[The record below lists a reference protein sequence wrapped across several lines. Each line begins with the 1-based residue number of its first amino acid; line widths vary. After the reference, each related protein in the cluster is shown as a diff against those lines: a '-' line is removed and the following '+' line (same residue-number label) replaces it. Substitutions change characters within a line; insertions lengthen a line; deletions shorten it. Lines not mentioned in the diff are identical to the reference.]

1 MSTTEPP
8 GFWRRGVAA
17 MRRWTATRPGVRG
30 RQPFRCQEMVRLV
43 TDYFDGALDDSMRRR
58 FEEHLRQCDGC
69 TAYVEQ
75 LRLTMALVGEI
86 REEDLDPVFRDR
98 LLQAFADTTGSW

>member
-1 MSTTEPP
+1 MSTTDPA
-8 GFWRRGVAA
+8 GFWRRRAAA
-17 MRRWTATRPGVRG
+17 MRQLAATRLRTPGPRPI
-30 RQPFRCQEMVRLV
+30 QCQEMVRLV

-58 FEEHLRQCDGC
+58 FEEHLRHCDGC

-86 REEDLDPVFRDR
+86 REEHLDPVFRER
-98 LLQAFADTTGSW
+98 LLEAFADTTGSW